1 MMFVLKKIVSAFL
14 LPIPIGVFLLLIAL
28 FFLLKNSQK
37 RAKIFLFLAT
47 FWFLL
52 ISNQTI
58 SNMIIAPLENSHK
71 ALINTPNDAKYIL
84 VLGNGHKTNE
94 NFAIT
99 SELNTTAINRLVEG
113 IRHYKNL
120 KESNKNIKLILS
132 GYAYDDPN
140 THAKM
145 QKKLAINLG
154 VEAEDIITL
163 DTPKDTKEEAIEAK
177 KIVKNEK
184 IILVTSA
191 SHMKRASLL
200 FKKEGLNII
209 ESPTNHKYFVSS
221 YPSSYFNATNIKKVE
236 LAFHEYLGIFYSYIK
251 GDI

>member
-1 MMFVLKKIVSAFL
+1 
-14 LPIPIGVFLLLIAL
+14 
-28 FFLLKNSQK
+28 
-37 RAKIFLFLAT
+37 
-47 FWFLL
+47 
-52 ISNQTI
+52 
-58 SNMIIAPLENSHK
+58 MIIAPLENSHK

-145 QKKLAINLG
+145 QKN
-154 VEAEDIITL
+154 
-163 DTPKDTKEEAIEAK
+163 
-177 KIVKNEK
+177 
-184 IILVTSA
+184 
-191 SHMKRASLL
+191 
-200 FKKEGLNII
+200 
-209 ESPTNHKYFVSS
+209 
-221 YPSSYFNATNIKKVE
+221 
-236 LAFHEYLGIFYSYIK
+236 
-251 GDI
+251 

>member
-1 MMFVLKKIVSAFL
+1 MFLLKKIIAAFL
-14 LPIPIGVFLLLIAL
+14 MPVPIGLFLLLLAL
-28 FFLLKNSQK
+28 VFLLKNSYK
-37 RAKIFLFLAT
+37 KAKIFLFLS
-47 FWFLL
+47 FLWFAL

-58 SNMIIAPLENSHK
+58 SNMIISPLENAHQ
-71 ALINTPNDAKYIL
+71 ALKTTPKDIEYIL

-184 IILVTSA
+184 LILVTSA